1 MTLERALTCYR
12 GTGCRR
18 TKRHIDFADD
28 TLQREPKSHVTPELL
43 RETAPYQARAEP
55 SLTWLSHPGASTFY
69 PT

>member
-1 MTLERALTCYR
+1 MTKLTCYR

-28 TLQREPKSHVTPELL
+28 TLQRKPKSHVTPELL
-43 RETAPYQARAEP
+43 GETALNQARAEP
-55 SLTWLSHPGASTFY
+55 SLTWLSHQGASAFC